1 MHDHRHDSDT
11 ADGQVEFDLNAASLT
26 SSRVELRLLQYAAY
40 FQIMPMPWTA
50 MLRYGPTLVAS
61 AARLLAAA
69 DSSKRREQNETITG
83 RLDQLENTS
92 AESARLLREVA
103 EQIQVLAAAQEQTAR
118 KCRIA
123 ILLALAATVIGVGA
137 GILAIVR

>member
-1 MHDHRHDSDT
+1 ML
-11 ADGQVEFDLNAASLT
+11 APFQN
-26 SSRVELRLLQYAAY
+26 AAY

-69 DSSKRREQNETITG
+69 DSSKRRENETITG
-83 RLDQLENTS
+83 RLDQLENAS
-92 AESARLLREVA
+92 AESASLLREIA

-137 GILAIVR
+137 SIFVMVQ

>member
-1 MHDHRHDSDT
+1 MSAQHVCLI
-11 ADGQVEFDLNAASLT
+11 QN
-26 SSRVELRLLQYAAY
+26 AAY

-61 AARLLAAA
+61 AARLLAAT
-69 DSSKRREQNETITG
+69 DSSKRRENETITG
-83 RLDQLENTS
+83 RLDRLENAS
-92 AESARLLREVA
+92 AESARLLREMA

-137 GILAIVR
+137 GILAMVR

>member
-1 MHDHRHDSDT
+1 
-11 ADGQVEFDLNAASLT
+11 
-26 SSRVELRLLQYAAY
+26 
-40 FQIMPMPWTA
+40 

-69 DSSKRREQNETITG
+69 DSSKRRENETITG
-83 RLDQLENTS
+83 RLDQLENAS
-92 AESARLLREVA
+92 AESAKLLREIA

-137 GILAIVR
+137 GILAMVR

>member
-1 MHDHRHDSDT
+1 
-11 ADGQVEFDLNAASLT
+11 
-26 SSRVELRLLQYAAY
+26 
-40 FQIMPMPWTA
+40 

-61 AARLLAAA
+61 AVRLLAAA

-83 RLDQLENTS
+83 RLDQLENAS
-92 AESARLLREVA
+92 AESARLLRETA

-137 GILAIVR
+137 GILAMVR

>member
-11 ADGQVEFDLNAASLT
+11 AVGQVEFGLHASAAERQPSPD
-26 SSRVELRLLQYAAY
+26 AAY
-40 FQIMPMPWTA
+40 FQIMSPMPWAA

-69 DSSKRREQNETITG
+69 DSRKRRENETIAR
-83 RLDQLENTS
+83 RLDQLENAS
-92 AESARLLREVA
+92 AESARLLRDIA
-103 EQIQVLAAAQEQTAR
+103 EQIQILAVAQEQTAR

-123 ILLALAATVIGVGA
+123 ILLALVATVIGVGA
-137 GILAIVR
+137 GILAMVR

>member
-1 MHDHRHDSDT
+1 
-11 ADGQVEFDLNAASLT
+11 
-26 SSRVELRLLQYAAY
+26 
-40 FQIMPMPWTA
+40 